1 MSNEL
6 SKTTITGV
14 EQKPI
19 DGESSN
25 STPLTQQNLNQINRV
40 ENFMVDAVNFAPSL
54 TDLDGIN
61 STNTIIDQ

>member
-25 STPLTQQNLNQINRV
+25 STPLTQ
-40 ENFMVDAVNFAPSL
+40 
-54 TDLDGIN
+54 
-61 STNTIIDQ
+61 